1 MLYIEDT
8 AEKLSGPVWL
18 PVDINT
24 VTLMTFGM
32 WPIEE
37 NFIIQTTYHFST
49 MPVVTHLFITHWNL
63 LNQPSAF
70 SKFPKGG
77 PSQPGGGE
85 CTPFKLWDSAW
96 LPFTGFR
103 IMKLCISL
111 FEVYKRVEKSARKA
125 QNS

>member
-37 NFIIQTTYHFST
+37 NFIIQT
-49 MPVVTHLFITHWNL
+49 NL
-63 LNQPSAF
+63 SA
-70 SKFPKGG
+70 
-77 PSQPGGGE
+77 
-85 CTPFKLWDSAW
+85 TTL
-96 LPFTGFR
+96 
-103 IMKLCISL
+103 
-111 FEVYKRVEKSARKA
+111 
-125 QNS
+125 